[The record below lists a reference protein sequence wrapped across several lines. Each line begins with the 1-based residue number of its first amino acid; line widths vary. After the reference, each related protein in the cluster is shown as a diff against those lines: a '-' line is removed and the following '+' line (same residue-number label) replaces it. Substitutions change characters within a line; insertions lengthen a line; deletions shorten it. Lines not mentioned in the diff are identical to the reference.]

1 MEKLRNWV
9 AAHTDTVTAALQLTI
24 SLTAVLLAIRSQL
37 SVIKKAAAALQ
48 RKQVFSHPYFSSETG
63 FLRKILHHFTD
74 LDLLR
79 TDSLTGTAPDA
90 G

>member
-24 SLTAVLLAIRSQL
+24 SLTAILLAIRSQL

-48 RKQVFSHPYFSSETG
+48 RK
-63 FLRKILHHFTD
+63 
-74 LDLLR
+74 
-79 TDSLTGTAPDA
+79 
-90 G
+90 